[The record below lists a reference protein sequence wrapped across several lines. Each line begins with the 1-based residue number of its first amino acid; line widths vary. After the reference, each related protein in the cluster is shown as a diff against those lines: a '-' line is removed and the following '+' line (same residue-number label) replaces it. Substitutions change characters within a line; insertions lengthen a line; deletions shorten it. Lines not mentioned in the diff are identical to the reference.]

1 MTDEE
6 FIEQFENC
14 SYPAEL
20 FTHSQHVKLAWLY
33 LRMYEPVEALK
44 RFMQSLK
51 RFAASL
57 GKTNLYHETIT
68 WAYIFLIHE
77 RMAVSQG
84 ANWEEF
90 VCQNSDLFDWKDN
103 ILKKYYCDDTLQS
116 EHARRLFVFP
126 DKCVKSN
133 P

>member
-6 FIEQFENC
+6 FVEQFENC
-14 SYPAEL
+14 AYPAEL

-33 LRMYEPVEALK
+33 LRMYEPVVALK
-44 RFMQSLK
+44 ICVQSLI

-57 GKTNLYHETIT
+57 GKTNLYLETIT

-77 RMAVSQG
+77 RMAASED

-90 VCQNSDLFDWKDN
+90 ARVYIDLLDCMEH
-103 ILKKYYCDDTLQS
+103 ILKFYYSDETLQS
-116 EHARRLFVFP
+116 E
-126 DKCVKSN
+126 
-133 P
+133 